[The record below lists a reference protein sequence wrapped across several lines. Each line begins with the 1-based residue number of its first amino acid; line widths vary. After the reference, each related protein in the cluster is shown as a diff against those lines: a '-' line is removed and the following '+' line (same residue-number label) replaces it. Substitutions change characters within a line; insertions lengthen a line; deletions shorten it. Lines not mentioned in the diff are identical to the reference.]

1 MAPRGRTPRRTASAS
16 LPAVVLLGLLVLLA
30 LLTACGGSASPA
42 TPDDDPA
49 QVDAV
54 EAPDNGVCRQLT
66 LDDVAQATNAT
77 ETVDCDDKH
86 TAETYAVGELPADL
100 VDADYDSPEVGAFA
114 YETCDSELQTF
125 LGADESLSM
134 RTVLSWA
141 WFRPS
146 REAWD
151 DGARWYRC
159 DVVGGGE
166 QSASLVPL
174 PTTARGL
181 LSGRPDD
188 RWMACVEGPSVAG
201 SVKIP
206 CTQPH
211 DWRAVTTIK
220 LGEADDAYPGDRLS
234 EVQSRDFCKKSVQ
247 AFLNYPATFDYGYT
261 WFHEAEWAAGNRRS
275 VCWAFTSE

>member
-1 MAPRGRTPRRTASAS
+1 MAPRGRTTRRTPSAT
-16 LPAVVLLGLLVLLA
+16 LAVLVLLLLVA
-30 LLTACGGSASPA
+30 LLTGCGGTASPA
-42 TPDDDPA
+42 TPDADPD

-54 EAPDNGVCRQLT
+54 EPPEAGACRQLT
-66 LDDVAQATNAT
+66 LEDVAAATNAT
-77 ETVDCDDKH
+77 ETVDCASKH
-86 TAETYAVGELPADL
+86 TAETYDVGELPADL
-100 VDADYDSPEVGAFA
+100 EDADYDSPEVGAFA
-114 YETCDSELQTF
+114 YETCDTGLQTF

-174 PTTARGL
+174 PATARGL

-188 RWMACVEGPSVAG
+188 RWMACVEGPSVAQ

-220 LGEADDAYPGDRLS
+220 LGEAADPYPGDRLS

-275 VCWAFTSE
+275 VCWARTGE